1 MPKLPV
7 EAILAALITVIAVG
21 LSLSAPG
28 FASVQNLFDLLNASA
43 VNMIFALGLLIVLL
57 IGGIDISFSV
67 GASVVQYVTITLLMG
82 PLGGAI
88 DGGNWLIGIVLAM
101 TVGAGLGLFN
111 AALIHGFRV
120 VSIIITIATFNLYFG
135 LLMFVTGGRSI
146 YAIPDWL
153 DARAA
158 LVSVETGSGLARLQ
172 LPVAAMAVMALVTW
186 LVLNRTGFG
195 RQLIGYGSNPEA
207 ATRSGVNGWKVHLF
221 AYGWLGAMAGL
232 AGLMQAHIVRE
243 VVPNALYGREFDVLA
258 ATVLGGAT
266 LGGGRGTVLG
276 TLLGVLLL
284 AMVQNGLNLL
294 GVSPYAFKI
303 VVGAIILIAITGINF
318 GRLRHNLSGE
328 QI

>member
-7 EAILAALITVIAVG
+7 EAILAALITLIAVG

-67 GASVVQYVTITLLMG
+67 GASVVQYVTVTVLMA
-82 PLGGAI
+82 LGG
-88 DGGNWLIGIVLAM
+88 GSWLTGILLAM
-101 TVGAGLGLFN
+101 AVGAGLGLFN

-186 LVLNRTGFG
+186 LMLNRTGFG

-207 ATRSGVNGWKVHLF
+207 ATRSGVSGWKVHLF